1 MYRLG
6 HGKLTYIA
14 KTSVK
19 NFMLTTETRFAYAK
33 YAQTE
38 LDLDTNYTEPKQKPK
53 ET

>member
-1 MYRLG
+1 MCRLR
-6 HGKLTYIA
+6 HGELTYTT

-33 YAQTE
+33 YAKTE
-38 LDLDTNYTEPKQKPK
+38 LDLDTNYTEPKRKPK